1 MKQNNI
7 NKWFVAVAATLTHL
21 GLGTVYAWSFF
32 QKPLTETFGWSNSQ
46 TAWTFSIAILML
58 GLTAAWAGTK
68 IEKFG
73 ARKLALTGVLL
84 YAAGYLISYFALQ
97 YHSLFLL
104 YLGFGF
110 IGGIGLGLAYVTPVA
125 VVSRYFPEKQGV
137 MTGLVVMGFG
147 LGAFVM
153 SKILAPFFME
163 LFNGDLPKVFL
174 STGLILLLI
183 LPFFAYSLR
192 TSETAEILKVDKPD
206 ILKEIL
212 KFDYAL
218 IWLIFMFNIVAGMIF
233 IAFQSPLLQ
242 DLMMR
247 GGTTDLETLAKSGAT
262 LIAVSAV
269 FNGIGRFFWGSVSDK
284 LGRIRTLQL
293 ILLIEILVFA
303 ILMFSKNVLIF
314 SIGVCVVLLCYGGG
328 FGILPSLIRE
338 RYGAKLMA
346 SVYGVTLT
354 AWGIGGIFGPQIAA
368 FMKDHFAADSAL
380 YSYSVALGLIATG
393 LVLSLFLRK
402 KTISE

>member
-1 MKQNNI
+1 M
-7 NKWFVAVAATLTHL
+7 AVAATLTHL

-183 LPFFAYSLR
+183 LPFFGYSLR
-192 TSETAEILKVDKPD
+192 TSETAEILKVEKPD

-303 ILMFSKNVLIF
+303 ILMFSNNVLIF

-354 AWGIGGIFGPQIAA
+354 AWGIGGIFGPQIVA

-402 KTISE
+402 KTVSE

>member
-1 MKQNNI
+1 M
-7 NKWFVAVAATLTHL
+7 AVAATLTHL

-68 IEKFG
+68 IERFG

-192 TSETAEILKVDKPD
+192 TSETAEILKVEKPD

-247 GGTTDLETLAKSGAT
+247 GGTTDLGTLAKSGAT

-303 ILMFSKNVLIF
+303 ILMFSNNVLIF

-368 FMKDHFAADSAL
+368 FMKDLFAADSAL

-402 KTISE
+402 KTVSE

>member
-7 NKWFVAVAATLTHL
+7 NRWFVAVAATLTHL

-192 TSETAEILKVDKPD
+192 TSETAEILKVEKPD

-303 ILMFSKNVLIF
+303 ILMFSNNVLIF

-368 FMKDHFAADSAL
+368 FMKDLFAADSAL

-402 KTISE
+402 KTVSE

>member
-7 NKWFVAVAATLTHL
+7 NRWFVAVAATLTHL

-192 TSETAEILKVDKPD
+192 TSETAEILKVEKPD

-303 ILMFSKNVLIF
+303 ILMFSNNVLIF

-354 AWGIGGIFGPQIAA
+354 AWGIGGIFGPQIVA

-402 KTISE
+402 KTVSE

>member
-1 MKQNNI
+1 M
-7 NKWFVAVAATLTHL
+7 AVAATLTHL

-68 IEKFG
+68 IERFG

-192 TSETAEILKVDKPD
+192 TSETAEILKVKKPD

-303 ILMFSKNVLIF
+303 ILMFSNNVLIF

-368 FMKDHFAADSAL
+368 FMTDHFAADSAL

-402 KTISE
+402 KTVSE

>member
-1 MKQNNI
+1 M
-7 NKWFVAVAATLTHL
+7 AVAATLTHL

-192 TSETAEILKVDKPD
+192 TSETAEILKVEKPD

-303 ILMFSKNVLIF
+303 ILMFSNNVLIF

-354 AWGIGGIFGPQIAA
+354 AWGIGGIFGPQIVA

-402 KTISE
+402 KTVSE